1 MIILVKMT
9 WKEFVY
15 KHIWS
20 IAIEKNPELF
30 LIKIFTGKKNSYS
43 RNLGL
48 TTDMFKK
55 K

>member
-15 KHIWS
+15 KHIVEYCNRKES
-20 IAIEKNPELF
+20 RTYF
-30 LIKIFTGKKNSYS
+30 YKIFTGKKNSYS

-48 TTDMFKK
+48 TTDMF
-55 K
+55 